1 MLAAWVLE
9 MSSSEEVSWIVWFC
23 ALRGNEFFC
32 EVDMQY
38 IEVSLVFPAFSAVI
52 RSLASAGT
60 GVWFSLHRASSAR
73 RDLINATRNFVL
85 CCCAAPGSRSR
96 VSCSGLGVRVAGNS
110 PARGLCGACATRRTS
125 ST

>member
-1 MLAAWVLE
+1 VLAAWVLE
-9 MSSSEEVSWIVWFC
+9 MSSSEEVSWISWFC

-32 EVDMQY
+32 EVDEQY
-38 IEVSLVFPAFSAVI
+38 ILVCLACLQCSLGSDLFARI
-52 RSLASAGT
+52 
-60 GVWFSLHRASSAR
+60 SLHRASSAR